1 VRDLVVLFLHLLAT
15 GARLARSVS
24 ARSVAA
30 ESVPVKH
37 QLRILNRSRK
47 RSASLRPAVRVVAA
61 LCTAF
66 TAGHPQIRHPHAE
79 DTLVSTSMALMAR
92 CRQALLFAVLLG
104 VASVVQLQPHA
115 QPPTDVTGEW
125 EASYQTPLGPQELK
139 IYLTQEGP
147 RISGHTSSE
156 YGESQ
161 VRGTINSQDIQF
173 TFQSTDGG
181 RAIDVRVTAKVEG
194 ERMRGAAKIGDRAE
208 GAFTAER
215 TAS

>member
-1 VRDLVVLFLHLLAT
+1 MLLW
-15 GARLARSVS
+15 S
-24 ARSVAA
+24 
-30 ESVPVKH
+30 
-37 QLRILNRSRK
+37 
-47 RSASLRPAVRVVAA
+47 
-61 LCTAF
+61 
-66 TAGHPQIRHPHAE
+66 
-79 DTLVSTSMALMAR
+79 ALMAR
-92 CRQALLFAVLLG
+92 YRQAFLFAVLLG
-104 VASVVQLQPHA
+104 VALFVQPQPHA
-115 QPPTDVTGEW
+115 QTQTDVTGEW

-173 TFQSTDGG
+173 AFQSTDGG

-194 ERMRGAAKIGDRAE
+194 ERMRGTAKIGDRAE

-215 TAS
+215 TASTSASLHRATTIATTAKADGQWSESADVNARGRRACGARQASRA